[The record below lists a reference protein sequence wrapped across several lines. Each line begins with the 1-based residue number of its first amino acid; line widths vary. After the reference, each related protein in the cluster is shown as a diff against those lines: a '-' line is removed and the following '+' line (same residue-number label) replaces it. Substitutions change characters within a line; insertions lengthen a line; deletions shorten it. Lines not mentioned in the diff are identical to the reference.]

1 MMQSFTGMLDTSEDV
16 AEDAFRV
23 KLYLGEEK
31 LEVATFDG
39 DSWQWD
45 ADTAQISRVKAGR
58 FRLDLGDEELF
69 FLPDDPIKFTLNT
82 SSEEDTR
89 GNSPQR
95 GWLRRKLEEAAA
107 TGVELEA
114 PAYEPDVAA
123 ETTGHAR
130 KGRRSHAHTWEETK
144 TAGVARKRCTDCG
157 HVSIDLSGVHSAF
170 ETGALSA

>member
-1 MMQSFTGMLDTSEDV
+1 MLDTSEEV
-16 AEDAFRV
+16 AQDAFRV
-23 KLYLGEEK
+23 KLYLSEDK

-45 ADTAQISRVKAGR
+45 SDTAQISRVKAGR

-82 SSEEDTR
+82 SPGEDTR

-95 GWLRRKLEEAAA
+95 GWLRRKIEEAAA
-107 TGVELEA
+107 TDVEVEA
-114 PAYEPDVAA
+114 PSYEPDVAI
-123 ETTGHAR
+123 ESR
-130 KGRRSHAHTWEETK
+130 KDSHRRRGSHSHTWEETA
-144 TAGVARKRCTDCG
+144 TAGVARKRCTECG

-170 ETGALSA
+170 ESGPLSA